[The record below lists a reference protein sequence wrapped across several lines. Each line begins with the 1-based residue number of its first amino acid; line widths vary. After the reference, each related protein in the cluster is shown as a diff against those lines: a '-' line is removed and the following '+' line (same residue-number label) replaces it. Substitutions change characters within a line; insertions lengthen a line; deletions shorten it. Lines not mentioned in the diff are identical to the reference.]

1 MPLGARQASRRDNPG
16 PYCTG
21 RIPSDVRRSTLVS
34 LQVPMTSAPP
44 SRASWAAYR
53 PTPPAAADTTM
64 VSPGCGFTAATDA
77 HAVAPA
83 PAIVAAASHDSPA
96 GLAATASTLSATYSA
111 CAARGTNPRT

>member
-1 MPLGARQASRRDNPG
+1 M
-16 PYCTG
+16 
-21 RIPSDVRRSTLVS
+21 S

-44 SRASWAAYR
+44 SRASWAAYM

-96 GLAATASTLSATYSA
+96 GLAATAIDAERDVFCLRCS
-111 CAARGTNPRT
+111 RGEPEDLVSDREFV